1 MALSG
6 GSPPVGGN
14 EGERGRDGT
23 RLRLAR
29 LAQRLSQHE
38 LADAAGVTRQAVAGI
53 EAGHWD
59 PSLRVAMALAR
70 ALSTTVEELFGPLAD
85 LPSMEARP
93 LPGPEGPLGRVDL
106 AQVGDRTIALPLLG
120 DHGLRAGFT
129 PTGGVVV
136 GPWPTEPSRCEVRP
150 TGQLRPTLVVA
161 GCDPALP
168 LLAGP
173 LAHLDSPVAL
183 AWWPCGSRD
192 ALALAAAGLVHVAGF
207 HVDEDRHDALAT
219 ALDRHFDTEGCEV
232 ISFAFWQEGLAFPP
246 ETPVSSLADVAESR
260 WRLVGRE
267 PGSEARELLERER
280 ARLGLVPSDLVGLD
294 TTVGGHL
301 LVASA
306 IAAGLG
312 QVGVTTEAAALA
324 YGLGFLALASER
336 FLLALPRSLLSSPE
350 VQALLRVLASPPL
363 KAQLASLP
371 GYGGVGSCGESV
383 WSR

>member
-1 MALSG
+1 MSE
-6 GSPPVGGN
+6 GSPSLGSN
-14 EGERGRDGT
+14 EVERGRDGT

-70 ALSTTVEELFGPLAD
+70 ALSTTVEELFGPLPD
-85 LPSMEARP
+85 LPGVQAVP
-93 LPGPEGPLGRVDL
+93 LPGAQGTPGRVDL
-106 AQVGDRTIALPLLG
+106 AQVGDRTVALPLLG
-120 DHGLRAGFT
+120 DHALRAGFT

-136 GPWPTEPSRCEVRP
+136 GPSRAARPRWEVRP

-173 LAHLDSPVAL
+173 LARLDPPVAL
-183 AWWPCGSRD
+183 AWWPSGSRD
-192 ALALAAAGLVHVAGF
+192 ALKLAAAGLVHVAGF
-207 HVDEDRHDALAT
+207 HVDEDRHDALAG
-219 ALDRHFDTEGCEV
+219 ALGPHFEAEGCEV
-232 ISFAFWQEGLAFPP
+232 ISFAFWQEGLAFRP
-246 ETPVSSLADVAESR
+246 ETPVTSLADVAQTG

-280 ARLGLVPSDLVGLD
+280 ERLGLAPSDLGGLE

-306 IAAGLG
+306 IGAGLG
-312 QVGVTTEAAALA
+312 HLGVTTEAAALA

-336 FLLALPRSLLSSPE
+336 FLLALPRPLLPTAE
-350 VQALLRVLASPPL
+350 VQALLRVLASPAL

-371 GYGGVGSCGESV
+371 GYSGVGSCGESV
-383 WSR
+383 WSP

>member
-1 MALSG
+1 VA
-6 GSPPVGGN
+6 GN
-14 EGERGRDGT
+14 GGERGRDGT

-29 LAQRLSQHE
+29 LAERLSQHE
-38 LADAAGVTRQAVAGI
+38 LAEAAGVTRQAVAGI

-59 PSLRVAMALAR
+59 PSLRVALALAQ
-70 ALSTTVEELFGPLAD
+70 ALSTSVEELFGPLAD
-85 LPSMEARP
+85 LPGVEAVP
-93 LPGPEGPLGRVDL
+93 LPGPNGAYGRVDL
-106 AQVGDRTIALPLLG
+106 AQVGDRTVALPLLG
-120 DHGLRAGFT
+120 DQALRAGFT
-129 PTGGVVV
+129 PTGGLVV
-136 GPWPTEPSRCEVRP
+136 GPSRSEASRLEVRP
-150 TGQLRPTLVVA
+150 TRQLRPTLVVA

-173 LAHLDSPVAL
+173 LTHLDPPVGL

-192 ALALAAAGLVHVAGF
+192 ALELAAAGLVHVAGF
-207 HVDEDRHDALAT
+207 HVDQDRDDAVA
-219 ALDRHFDTEGCEV
+219 AAVDRRFEAEGCEV
-232 ISFAFWQEGLAFPP
+232 ISFAFWQEGLAFRP
-246 ETPVSSLADVAESR
+246 ETPVRNLADVADGG

-280 ARLGLVPSDLVGLD
+280 ARLGLAPSDLAGLD

-306 IAAGLG
+306 VAAGLG
-312 QVGVTTEAAALA
+312 HAGVTTEAAALA
-324 YGLGFLALASER
+324 YGLGFQALASER
-336 FLLALPRSLLSSPE
+336 FLLALPRPFLSTPE
-350 VQALLRVLASPPL
+350 VQSLLRVLAAPAL